1 MGFVLSACETND
13 PNMSKESPFPGFVNL
28 GLPSGTHW
36 KEHNET
42 MCELAEALALYGDS
56 LATIAQWKELYK
68 YCTWTWTGD
77 GYNVKGRNGNSIFLP
92 AEGTYVPY
100 YHEWKDV
107 GSRGEYWTATA
118 DKDVCAFHVGFPFDV
133 PWAITGI
140 GTGDNSEDGRPGW
153 RRYDR
158 FSVRLVRDVK
168 PNQTIEHKNQ

>member
-1 MGFVLSACETND
+1 MKSKHLIYLLLMGFVLSACETND

-107 GSRGEYWTATA
+107 GSRGEYWTATPLNTSYNYYA
-118 DKDVCAFHVGFPFDV
+118 GFWSGGFYTDMFG
-133 PWAITGI
+133 AYTYLSI
-140 GTGDNSEDGRPGW
+140 RC
-153 RRYDR
+153 
-158 FSVRLVRDVK
+158 VK
-168 PNQTIEHKNQ
+168 STK